1 MSYQR
6 LQWLYEKKSVRIG
19 CFVLL
24 LAAAC
29 LQLKLAI
36 QDQLIFGNNVSYL
49 KTAQIRDAGILTFS
63 ARQKHVFEADL
74 ASALP
79 LFQRAL
85 WVNPLYVPAWL
96 GLAEIYNDLG
106 KKSQAG
112 RVLAYADHLTEG
124 IKRWRWDKAMTA
136 YQLNNREMLPGELH
150 FIIAEI
156 AGKTRNDAL
165 EMAFSLWEE
174 PEELLKNV
182 GVENVFHLHK
192 HAVRKKMPQKALFFW
207 HEIEREHLPWQEKD
221 VLAMLDMLM
230 ATDNTP
236 EATGV
241 WRKYFNPDSIMYNG
255 DFSKPFLKQAFGWR
269 IGKDKDFVQ
278 RLEQGETGSRMMFRF
293 KGWDNLNFHHF
304 TQIVPVTGGK
314 VYELTAEI
322 ASKKLTTDQRPFLEV
337 YGYRCQ
343 TFRANSEMV
352 LPDQEM
358 VPIAFR
364 FGVPED
370 CNAIVVRLRRKESRQ
385 IDNKL
390 SGQLWLGNLAIT
402 DTGEGFSILDEPL

>member
-1 MSYQR
+1 
-6 LQWLYEKKSVRIG
+6 
-19 CFVLL
+19 VLL
-24 LAAAC
+24 IAGC

-36 QDQLIFGNNVSYL
+36 QDQLIFGNYL
-49 KTAQIRDAGILTFS
+49 NCLEISQVRDATILTSS

-74 ASALP
+74 DSALP

-106 KKSQAG
+106 KKSQASS
-112 RVLAYADHLTEG
+112 VLAYADQLTEG

-136 YQLNNREMLPGELH
+136 YQLNNREMLPAELR
-150 FIIAEI
+150 FIIGEI
-156 AGKTRNDAL
+156 PGKTRNDAL
-165 EMAFSLWEE
+165 EMAFSLWDE
-174 PEELLKNV
+174 PEGLLKNV
-182 GVENVFHLHK
+182 GSENISHLHT
-192 HAVRKKMPQKALFFW
+192 HAVRKKLPQKALFFW
-207 HEIEREHLPWQEKD
+207 HKIESEHLLWKEKE
-221 VLAMLDMLM
+221 VFAMLDMLL
-230 ATDNTP
+230 ATDNTL
-236 EATGV
+236 EAAKI
-241 WRKYFNPDSIMYNG
+241 WRKYFNPNSIMYNG
-255 DFSKPFLKQAFGWR
+255 NFSKPFIKRAFGWR

-278 RLEQGETGSRMMFRF
+278 RLEHSESGNRMMFRF

-314 VYELTAEI
+314 VYELSAEI

-343 TFRANSEMV
+343 SLYANSEMT

-358 VPIAFR
+358 TPVVFR
-364 FGVPED
+364 FGVPEE

-402 DTGEGFSILDEPL
+402 DTGKVFSIFNTPIQ